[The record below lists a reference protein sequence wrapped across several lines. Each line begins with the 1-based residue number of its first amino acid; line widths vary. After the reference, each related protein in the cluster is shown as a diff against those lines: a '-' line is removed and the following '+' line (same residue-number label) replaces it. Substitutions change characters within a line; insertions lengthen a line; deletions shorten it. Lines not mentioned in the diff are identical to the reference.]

1 MNELLLKTSGIIII
15 GNEILSGRTQDLN
28 SRYLAQRLLSI
39 GIIVNEVRIIPDIK
53 DQIINSVNE
62 LRNKYNFVFTSGGI
76 GPTHDDKTS
85 SAVSE
90 AFGDPLELN
99 KEAKKR
105 LEKHYSDD
113 VLTNARLKMAYLPS
127 RAKLIDNPVSIAP
140 GFYLENVFV
149 FPGVPKILEV
159 MLRDV
164 LKKFKK
170 NQKQFIKK
178 IITTTLSE
186 GIIGEYLES
195 VQKKY
200 IDLEIGS
207 YPYFKKNSFGVSLVI
222 TGECIKRVKAV
233 CDLLM
238 MYLDENNGNPR
249 LF

>member
-1 MNELLLKTSGIIII
+1 MKSNRKTFGIIII
-15 GNEILSGRTQDLN
+15 GNEILSGKTLDTN
-28 SRYLAQRLLSI
+28 SHLICTELHNI
-39 GIIVNEVRIIPDIK
+39 GLVCKEIVTIPDIEK
-53 DQIINSVNE
+53 IISEKVN
-62 LRNKYNFVFTSGGI
+62 LFRQKFDFVFTTGGI

-85 SAVSE
+85 NAIAI
-90 AFGDPLELN
+90 AFGDLLTLN

-113 VLTNARLKMAYLPS
+113 LLTNARLKMAYVPS

-140 GFYLENVFV
+140 GFFIENVFV

-159 MLRDV
+159 MFKDI

-170 NQKQFIKK
+170 NKKKFIKK

-186 GIIGEYLES
+186 GIIGEYLAD

-200 IDLEIGS
+200 SDLEIGS
-207 YPYFKKNSFGVSLVI
+207 YPYFKKNTFGVSLVI
-222 TGECIKRVKAV
+222 IGETSKRVKEV
-233 CDLLM
+233 CDLLIS
-238 MYLDENNGNPR
+238 YLEKNNGNPR